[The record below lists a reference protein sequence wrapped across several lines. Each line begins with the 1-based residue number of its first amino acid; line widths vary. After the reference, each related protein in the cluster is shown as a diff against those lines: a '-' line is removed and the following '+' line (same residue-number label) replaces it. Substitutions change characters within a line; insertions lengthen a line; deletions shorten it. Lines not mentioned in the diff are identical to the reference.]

1 MNTTPVSI
9 RLFLPALL
17 LLGLIV
23 APARAADEPVSLND
37 AISMV
42 PADYRHQLVQRLSAA
57 EDNQQQWLDTIAKA
71 KPEHREAV
79 AFLLVNMPTRDLTSL
94 KGDYLLHNVELAYE
108 ARAGHPWA
116 AAVPQEIFF
125 NDVLPYANVNE
136 KRDDWR
142 ADFVKRF
149 TPLVKDCKSAGDAV
163 QILNREVFK
172 IVNVKYHATKR
183 LKPDQSPSE
192 SMKIGYASCSGLSI
206 ILVDACRAVGVPARV
221 VGTPLWWN
229 SSGNHTWVEAWDGQW
244 RFVGAAEPGAFNKTW
259 FTDMAAKADPAKP
272 ENRIYAV
279 SFKQTHTP
287 FVMVW
292 DRNSKEYSAVDET
305 NFYVLR
311 KTLKVSVIDDAK
323 KPVAAKVSI
332 RRAGNMIAQAT
343 GGASDFELAADVDYS
358 VEATLPD
365 GRTMTKTVH
374 LPRDTDATL
383 QLNSADATAVSA
395 PASSH

>member
-1 MNTTPVSI
+1 MNTLPVGV
-9 RLFLPALL
+9 RLSVAALL
-17 LLGLIV
+17 LYAFV
-23 APARAADEPVSLND
+23 VVPARAADPVSLND

-42 PADYRHQLVQRLSAA
+42 PADYRHQLVQRLSSA
-57 EDNQQQWLDTIAKA
+57 EDNQQQWLDTIARA
-71 KPEHREAV
+71 RPEHREAV

-94 KGDYLLHNVELAYE
+94 KGDYLLHNVELAYG
-108 ARAGHPWA
+108 ARAAHPWA

-163 QILNREVFK
+163 QVLNREVFK
-172 IVNVKYHATKR
+172 TVNVKYHATKR

-229 SSGNHTWVEAWDGQW
+229 NSGNHTWVEAWDGQW

-259 FTDMAAKADPAKP
+259 FADMAAKADPAKP

-279 SFKQTHTP
+279 SFKQTRTP

-292 DRNSKEYSAVDET
+292 DRSSKEYSAVDET
-305 NFYVLR
+305 SFYVQR
-311 KTLKVSVIDDAK
+311 KTLKVSVTDDAK
-323 KPVAAKVSI
+323 KPVAAKVTV
-332 RRAGNMIAQAT
+332 RRAGSIVAQGA
-343 GGASDFELAADVDYS
+343 GAASDFELAADCDYA
-358 VEATLPD
+358 VEAVLPD
-365 GRTMTKTVH
+365 GRLISKTVH
-374 LPRDTDATL
+374 LPRD
-383 QLNSADATAVSA
+383 ADAMIELHNADAVA